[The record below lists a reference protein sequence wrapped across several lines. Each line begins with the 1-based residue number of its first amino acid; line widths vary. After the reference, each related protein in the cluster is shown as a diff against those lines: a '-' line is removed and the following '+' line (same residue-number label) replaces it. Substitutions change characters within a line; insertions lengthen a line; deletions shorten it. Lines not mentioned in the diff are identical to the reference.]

1 MFAFNYKDGTKAVTI
16 TESEEE
22 LSSDLEGATPPPFM
36 TKKERSVRSFF
47 FLKFFRYLT

>member
-36 TKKERSVRSFF
+36 TKRSVLYAPFLFHGFF
-47 FLKFFRYLT
+47 VI

>member
-36 TKKERSVRSFF
+36 TKKAPLTGAFF
-47 FLKFFRYLT
+47 V